1 MQIIIFFSVQDS
13 KGSVNKLAEWHINRV
28 ISICVA
34 SPKVTKC
41 SEIRR
46 VNEPQGSGMKSPMV
60 LLTNFANLCE
70 YLLQRQDWSFEMY
83 DLWCHRL
90 IVHF

>member
-1 MQIIIFFSVQDS
+1 MQIMIFFSVQDS

-46 VNEPQGSGMKSPMV
+46 ANEPQGSGVKSSMV
-60 LLTNFANLCE
+60 LPSNFANVYE
-70 YLLQRQDWSFEMY
+70 
-83 DLWCHRL
+83 H
-90 IVHF
+90 